1 MTQAPPEATVQH
13 VTAAMRRFD
22 ATLDLL
28 DEAAARAL
36 GIGRTDLR
44 AMEIISRAGPVSAT
58 GLAQELRLTSG
69 AVTTLI
75 DRLVGAGLAVR
86 KADPHDRRKVSLEL
100 TSRGRSREARLF
112 GPLGQGV
119 GAALHHYSSPE
130 LGLILGFL
138 ETVTEVTE
146 QHRLTIRGSRTR

>member
-1 MTQAPPEATVQH
+1 MTQPRPEAMVQQ

-58 GLAQELRLTSG
+58 TLAQELRLTSG

-75 DRLVGAGLAVR
+75 DRLVRAGLAVR
-86 KADPHDRRKVSLEL
+86 KADPDDRRKVALEL
-100 TSRGRSREARLF
+100 TARGRSREARLF
-112 GPLGQGV
+112 GPLGQRV
-119 GAALHHYSSPE
+119 GAALHHYSSAE

-138 ETVTEVTE
+138 EAVTAVTE
-146 QHRLTIRGSRTR
+146 QHRLTIRGSRAR